1 MSKILI
7 ADSGS
12 TKTHW
17 CLLEDG
23 NAIKHF
29 QTSGINPIILRAE
42 QIQDLLSEELNE
54 EVMDSDIEEI
64 YFYGAGI
71 KNREI
76 ASFMSIIL
84 RNHFGSKHIESYSD
98 MLGACRAL
106 CMDEPGVCGILGT
119 GSNSCYYNGEAIH
132 YHHPSLGY
140 VLGDEGSG
148 THLGRKVLQYYFYQT
163 FEPELALAF
172 EQKYGSD
179 VVPILD
185 RIYKGERPNQYL
197 ASFSAFL
204 SEQRGH
210 YMIENI
216 IEDCFVEFHE
226 NHILKYRESW
236 QYPIHFIGSVA
247 FHFRDV
253 LESLHGE
260 YGLTT
265 GKILH
270 SPMDGLINYHQPIFK
285 K

>member
-17 CLLEDG
+17 CLMIEG
-23 NAIKHF
+23 QVIKHI

-54 EVMDSDIEEI
+54 ELLDTDIDHI

-71 KNREI
+71 KNKQI
-76 ASFMSIIL
+76 ASFMTTIL
-84 RNHFGSKHIESYSD
+84 KNHFGQVHIEAYSD

-106 CMDEPGVCGILGT
+106 CMDAPGVCGILGT
-119 GSNSCYYNGEAIH
+119 GSNSCYYNGHDIH

-140 VLGDEGSG
+140 ILGDEGSG
-148 THLGRKVLQYYFYQT
+148 TQMGKKVIQHYFYHT
-163 FEPELALAF
+163 FDPELALAF

-185 RIYKGERPNQYL
+185 KIYKGERPNQYL
-197 ASFSAFL
+197 ATFAGFL
-204 SEQRGH
+204 SDHRGH
-210 YMIENI
+210 YMVENI
-216 IEDCFVEFHE
+216 IEDCLMDFHE
-226 NHILKYRESW
+226 HHILKYRESW
-236 QYPIHFIGSVA
+236 QHPIHFIGSVA
-247 FHFRDV
+247 YHFRDV
-253 LESLHGE
+253 IENLHLEF
-260 YGLTT
+260 GLTT

-270 SPMDGLINYHQPIFK
+270 SPMDGLINYHQPILNK
-285 K
+285 